1 MLSAVIIE
9 DEESARNVLKF
20 NLEEYCTGKVTVLG
34 EAEEVKSGVKLIN
47 KYKPDLVFLDI
58 EMPNY
63 SGFELLDFFD
73 EINFEIIFITAYSN
87 HAIRAFEVS
96 AIDYL
101 LKPINIER
109 LQEAIDKVHLKK
121 MAKENDN
128 RLKILENYL
137 SSKKLEKISI
147 PFSGGY
153 YALNVDD
160 IIAVKAE
167 RSYAYIYYQN
177 DRLLV
182 SKSLNKIEELLKE
195 TSNFLRIHR
204 SFLIN
209 QSKILSYNKNDRSI
223 QLQNDVEV
231 KFSKDNLAEIEE
243 IVKRL

>member
-9 DEESARNVLKF
+9 DEVGARNVLKF

-34 EAEEVKSGVKLIN
+34 EAEEVKAGIKLIN
-47 KYKPDLVFLDI
+47 KFKPDIVFLDI

-96 AIDYL
+96 AIDYI
-101 LKPINIER
+101 LKPINIDR
-109 LQEAIDKVHLKK
+109 LKEAIEKVVIKK
-121 MAKENDN
+121 VTKENDN

-147 PFSGGY
+147 PFTGGY
-153 YALNVDD
+153 HALTVND

-167 RSYAYIYYQN
+167 RSYAYIFYQN

-195 TSNFLRIHR
+195 TNNFQRVHR

-209 QSKILSYNKNDRSI
+209 KSKIISYNKSDRSI
-223 QLQNDVEV
+223 QLENDIEV
-231 KFSKDNLAEIEE
+231 KFSKENLTEIEE
-243 IVKRL
+243 LVKRL